1 TILAAA
7 VSICKGLQK
16 ENFTLKVIGTPA
28 EETTSSK
35 IPMAKHGYFNDLD
48 IALMMQGGDRTTVDG
63 KSLAVSKFLLNF
75 YTIASNVA
83 VAAEQGRSALD
94 GVLQAFYGIEFLR
107 EHVTSDV
114 RIHGVITNGG
124 VKPNIVPAEATA
136 EFSIRAQNR
145 KDLNK
150 VIKRVKKVVE

>member
-1 TILAAA
+1 A
-7 VSICKGLQK
+7 
-16 ENFTLKVIGTPA
+16 P
-28 EETTSSK
+28 
-35 IPMAKHGYFNDLD
+35 
-48 IALMMQGGDRTTVDG
+48 
-63 KSLAVSKFLLNF
+63 
-75 YTIASNVA
+75 
-83 VAAEQGRSALD
+83 EQGRSALD

-150 VIKRVKKVVE
+150 VIKRVKKVVEGAALSTETEVEIIETKSLENKLNVQSLNDVLMDNAKKLNARGITPPRTKTGSTDFSIVTHIVPGA